1 VKLREFSSIPVRLPG
16 SGPYRISAAAKPEI
30 RHQLEN
36 RFGYRF
42 ASIYADIEGLA
53 QYLEDSPEKLIKD

>member
-1 VKLREFSSIPVRLPG
+1 MSKGLVFT
-16 SGPYRISAAAKPEI
+16 YRIKAAAKPEI

-53 QYLEDSPEKLIKD
+53 KYLENSPEKLVRD